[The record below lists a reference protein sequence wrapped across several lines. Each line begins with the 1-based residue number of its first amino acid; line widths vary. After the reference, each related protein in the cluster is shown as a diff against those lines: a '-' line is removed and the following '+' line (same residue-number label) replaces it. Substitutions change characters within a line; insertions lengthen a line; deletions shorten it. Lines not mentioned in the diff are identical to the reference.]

1 VNSHGIA
8 VVKEGVA
15 GAVVT
20 VVAML
25 AHVGVC
31 IAVQDGD
38 GHVVDKWS
46 CAALIY
52 KKGSSYKLIWTGS
65 AFLKF

>member
-1 VNSHGIA
+1 VNSDSIT
-8 VVKEGVA
+8 VVKEGMA

-20 VVAML
+20 VVAVL
-25 AHVGVC
+25 AYVGVC

-46 CAALIY
+46 CAAVNLQ
-52 KKGSSYKLIWTGS
+52 KRFKL
-65 AFLKF
+65 

>member
-1 VNSHGIA
+1 MNSHGIA

-46 CAALIY
+46 CAAVNLQ
-52 KKGSSYKLIWTGS
+52 KRFKL
-65 AFLKF
+65 

>member
-1 VNSHGIA
+1 MNSHGIA
-8 VVKEGVA
+8 VVKEGMA

-20 VVAML
+20 VVAVL
-25 AHVGVC
+25 AYVGVC

-46 CAALIY
+46 CAAVNLQ
-52 KKGSSYKLIWTGS
+52 KRFKL
-65 AFLKF
+65 

>member
-1 VNSHGIA
+1 MNSHCIA

-25 AHVGVC
+25 AHVGMC

-46 CAALIY
+46 CAAINLQ
-52 KKGSSYKLIWTGS
+52 KKVQAIN
-65 AFLKF
+65 